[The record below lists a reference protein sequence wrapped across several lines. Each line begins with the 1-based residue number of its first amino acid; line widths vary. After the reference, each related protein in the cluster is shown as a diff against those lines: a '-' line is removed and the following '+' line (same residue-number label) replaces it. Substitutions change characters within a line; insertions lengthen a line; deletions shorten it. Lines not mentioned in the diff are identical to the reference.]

1 MCGKLL
7 APNVSSI
14 LKESRQLKAHQVI
27 KYVRVFTAVVLLLG
41 ACCEMTF
48 AQDYP
53 PDIRK
58 IIDRGKLIVAIYH
71 QDNAPFFM
79 RDSQGGLY
87 GVDIHLTGEIAAKL
101 GVKVEFNCNPA
112 TFNEVVD
119 TVARHEA
126 DIGIGSLSC
135 TLERAKRVSFTK
147 PYIILHQG
155 LLINRVSA
163 ARQKHGSRIMDILQ
177 VPDTAIGVQGG
188 TSHAASARER
198 FPRAVIRE
206 YPGWKDVLDAVMKG
220 EVAAVFDDEVE
231 VRKLIAARPEVALD
245 LQTVVLKDTS
255 DPIAIA
261 VPWDSANLLSWLN
274 LYLDSLGGKLTVEG
288 ILKEYSRSFMPN
300 PG

>member
-1 MCGKLL
+1 MFLT
-7 APNVSSI
+7 
-14 LKESRQLKAHQVI
+14 ESHQLKAHRVI
-27 KYVRVFTAVVLLLG
+27 KYLRYFTAIALLLG
-41 ACCEMTF
+41 VFCEMTT

-71 QDNAPFFM
+71 RDTAPFFM
-79 RDSQGGLY
+79 HDSEGRLY
-87 GVDIHLTGEIAAKL
+87 GVDIRLTGEIAAKL
-101 GVKVEFNCNPA
+101 GVKVEYNYHST

-155 LLINRVSA
+155 LLINRVGA
-163 ARQKHGSRIMDILQ
+163 AQQKHGSGIMDILQ
-177 VPDTAIGVQGG
+177 VPDIAIGVQGG
-188 TSHAASARER
+188 TSYVAFARER
-198 FPRAVIRE
+198 FPHAVIRE
-206 YPGWKDVLDAVMKG
+206 YLEWEDAVDAVLKG
-220 EVAAVFDDEVE
+220 EVVATINDEVD
-231 VRKLIAARPEVALD
+231 VRKLIAARPEVALN

-274 LYLDSLGGKLTVEG
+274 LYLDTLGGKLTVEG
-288 ILKEYSRSFMPN
+288 IQKEYSQSFMPN

>member
-1 MCGKLL
+1 MLL
-7 APNVSSI
+7 KKSH
-14 LKESRQLKAHQVI
+14 QLKAHQVI
-27 KYVRVFTAVVLLLG
+27 KYVRFFTAVALLLG
-41 ACCEMTF
+41 AFCDMTV

-58 IIDRGKLIVAIYH
+58 IIDRGKLIVAVYH
-71 QDNAPFFM
+71 KDMAPFFM

-87 GVDIHLTGEIAAKL
+87 GVDIHLTEEIAAKL
-101 GVKVEFNCNPA
+101 GVKVEFNCHPT

-126 DIGIGSLSC
+126 DIGMGSLSC

-155 LLINRVSA
+155 LLINRVGA
-163 ARQKHGSRIMDILQ
+163 ARQKHGSGIMDILQ
-177 VPDTAIGVQGG
+177 VPDTAIGVHGG
-188 TSHAASARER
+188 TSHEASARER

-206 YPGWKDVLDAVMKG
+206 YPEWEDAVDAVMKG
-220 EVAAVFDDEVE
+220 EVVAVIGDEVE

-288 ILKEYSRSFMPN
+288 ILKEYSQSFMPN

>member
-1 MCGKLL
+1 MF
-7 APNVSSI
+7 
-14 LKESRQLKAHQVI
+14 LKKSHQLKAHQVI
-27 KYVRVFTAVVLLLG
+27 KYVRFFTAVALLLG
-41 ACCEMTF
+41 AFCDMTI

-58 IIDRGKLIVAIYH
+58 IIDRGKLIVAVYH
-71 QDNAPFFM
+71 RDRAPFFM
-79 RDSQGGLY
+79 RDSEGGLY

-101 GVKVEFNCNPA
+101 GVKVEFNCHPT

-147 PYIILHQG
+147 PYIILHHG
-155 LLINRVSA
+155 LLINRVAA
-163 ARQKHGSRIMDILQ
+163 ARQKHGSGIMDILQ

-206 YPGWKDVLDAVMKG
+206 YPEWEDAVDAVMKG
-220 EVAAVFDDEVE
+220 EVAAAIDDEVK
-231 VRKLIAARPEVALD
+231 VRKLIGARPEVALD
-245 LQTVVLKDTS
+245 LKTVVLKDTS
-255 DPIAIA
+255 
-261 VPWDSANLLSWLN
+261 
-274 LYLDSLGGKLTVEG
+274 
-288 ILKEYSRSFMPN
+288 
-300 PG
+300 

>member
-1 MCGKLL
+1 MFP
-7 APNVSSI
+7 A
-14 LKESRQLKAHQVI
+14 ESRQLKVRQMN
-27 KYVRVFTAVVLLLG
+27 KYIRYFTAIAFLLG
-41 ACCEMTF
+41 AFCEMTI

-58 IIDRGKLIVAIYH
+58 ITDRGKLIVAIYH
-71 QDNAPFFM
+71 QDMPPFFM
-79 RDSQGGLY
+79 RDSEGRLY
-87 GVDIHLTGEIAAKL
+87 GVDIRLAEDIAAKL
-101 GVKVEFNCNPA
+101 GVKVEYNRNPT

-126 DIGIGSLSC
+126 DMGMGSLSC

-155 LLINRVSA
+155 LLINRVAA
-163 ARQKHGSRIMDILQ
+163 ARQKHGSGIMDILQ
-177 VPDTAIGVQGG
+177 VPDTAIGVQGE

-206 YPGWKDVLDAVMKG
+206 YPEREDATDAVLKG
-220 EVAAVFDDEVE
+220 EVVATFDDEVE
-231 VRKLIAARPEVALD
+231 VRKLIAAKPEVALD

-288 ILKEYSRSFMPN
+288 ILKEYSQSFMPN

>member
-1 MCGKLL
+1 MF
-7 APNVSSI
+7 
-14 LKESRQLKAHQVI
+14 LKKSHQLKAHQVI
-27 KYVRVFTAVVLLLG
+27 KYVRFFTAVALLLG
-41 ACCEMTF
+41 AFCDMTI

-58 IIDRGKLIVAIYH
+58 IIDRGKLIVAVYH
-71 QDNAPFFM
+71 RDRAPFFM
-79 RDSQGGLY
+79 RDSEGGLY

-101 GVKVEFNCNPA
+101 GVKVEFNCHPT

-147 PYIILHQG
+147 PYIILHHG
-155 LLINRVSA
+155 LLINRVAA
-163 ARQKHGSRIMDILQ
+163 ARQKHGSGIMDILQ

-206 YPGWKDVLDAVMKG
+206 YPEWEDAVDAVMKG
-220 EVAAVFDDEVE
+220 EVAAAIDDEVK
-231 VRKLIAARPEVALD
+231 VRKLIGARPEVALD
-245 LQTVVLKDTS
+245 LKTVVLKDTS

-261 VPWDSANLLSWLN
+261 VPWDSVNLLSWLN

-288 ILKEYSRSFMPN
+288 ILKEYSQSFMPN

>member
-1 MCGKLL
+1 MFP
-7 APNVSSI
+7 A
-14 LKESRQLKAHQVI
+14 ESRQLKVRQMN
-27 KYVRVFTAVVLLLG
+27 KYIRYFTAIAFLLC
-41 ACCEMTF
+41 AFCEMTI

-58 IIDRGKLIVAIYH
+58 ITARGKLIVAIYH
-71 QDNAPFFM
+71 QDMPPFFM
-79 RDSQGGLY
+79 RDSAGRLY
-87 GVDIHLTGEIAAKL
+87 GVDIRLAEDIAAKL
-101 GVKVEFNCNPA
+101 GVKVEYNRNST

-126 DIGIGSLSC
+126 DMGMGSLSC

-155 LLINRVSA
+155 LLINRVAA
-163 ARQKHGSRIMDILQ
+163 ARQKHGSGIMDILQ
-177 VPDTAIGVQGG
+177 VPDTAIGVQGE

-206 YPGWKDVLDAVMKG
+206 YPEREDATDAVLKG
-220 EVAAVFDDEVE
+220 EVVATFDDEVE
-231 VRKLIAARPEVALD
+231 VRKLIAAKPEVALD

-288 ILKEYSRSFMPN
+288 ILKEYSQSFMPN